1 MSELLQETA
10 VEGTVASTGDTD
22 IVVVSDDELIGHLI
36 SSHGDIDLAAERAKL
51 DKIAI
56 LSRLPSLD
64 RNKLIEGIK
73 TALTI
78 QTFESFTQA
87 KTVTMSQ
94 LDEFSPTQLAKFML
108 DLANQ
113 LSGLVAPPP
122 VQNAGGG
129 STSSTTLNII
139 NQMNN
144 EAVDAEQELI
154 KRISVIDVTREQSR
168 SHQELDSGA
177 AAGASVRLGSDGEA
191 RTERA
196 AGVVDLVHHD
206 GSRVGQ
212 DQDGRGDSA

>member
-10 VEGTVASTGDTD
+10 TSGTVVSTGDTD

-122 VQNAGGG
+122 VQNGGATP
-129 STSSTTLNII
+129 SANVFNII

-144 EAVDAEQELI
+144 EAVDAKQELI
-154 KRISVIDVTREQSR
+154 KRISVIDVASR
-168 SHQELDSGA
+168 ADSSDRELDAGA
-177 AAGASVRLGSDGEA
+177 ATGAPVRLGSDGEA
-191 RTERA
+191 GAERTAEL
-196 AGVVDLVHHD
+196 VDLVHHD